1 MKKTLSLVLSLMLM
15 VSFLTP
21 AMADSLLPYTGEQV
35 TYTGYAADLGI
46 KENREAPIT
55 KAYIETTGNVAI
67 NWSTAPWA
75 DFDQK
80 TAQFLNT
87 GDLPDI
93 VWLRNAPAVVANYGS
108 MGYFLN
114 FMDYIDYMPN
124 LKANLEEFPHLS
136 SVKDDTGALY
146 CLQDVEPTDYVDE
159 SFFVNKTELDKLGL
173 NAPTTWE
180 EMLAA
185 MRAYKAANPE
195 GTPFITYGWGQNY
208 YMYCLAA
215 IGAVKRNFYYDGTKW
230 THALLEKDSGFQG
243 LIERMHTMYTEGL
256 LHPEF
261 STMSDEQA
269 YQIVQDGNWLFSFF
283 YMNAITREILLDQPA
298 DFEYEAIFA
307 PALEEGGTRYS
318 VVTVPYD
325 NVPSWGYFVNAKVQN
340 PELICAYLDNVIS
353 REASLL
359 YNWGIEGVSFETTA
373 TGGRAYLD
381 GYKTR
386 DERRDAG
393 VGNFMDVRYISWKM
407 RDVDYY
413 GGTDQSR
420 AAYDKIVGGLIS
432 GELTGIRAL
441 RGRPSFTAAENET
454 IGRSVTP
461 MNTYIDENLLTFI
474 DGSRPLTEWE
484 DFVTETLGL
493 GNMDE
498 VLQTYENAKQII
510 HSAETRYVSYN

>member
-1 MKKTLSLVLSLMLM
+1 
-15 VSFLTP
+15 
-21 AMADSLLPYTGEQV
+21 
-35 TYTGYAADLGI
+35 
-46 KENREAPIT
+46 
-55 KAYIETTGNVAI
+55 
-67 NWSTAPWA
+67 
-75 DFDQK
+75 
-80 TAQFLNT
+80 
-87 GDLPDI
+87 
-93 VWLRNAPAVVANYGS
+93 
-108 MGYFLN
+108 
-114 FMDYIDYMPN
+114 
-124 LKANLEEFPHLS
+124 
-136 SVKDDTGALY
+136 
-146 CLQDVEPTDYVDE
+146 
-159 SFFVNKTELDKLGL
+159 
-173 NAPTTWE
+173 
-180 EMLAA
+180 
-185 MRAYKAANPE
+185 
-195 GTPFITYGWGQNY
+195 
-208 YMYCLAA
+208 
-215 IGAVKRNFYYDGTKW
+215 
-230 THALLEKDSGFQG
+230 
-243 LIERMHTMYTEGL
+243 MYTEGL

-454 IGRSVTP
+454 IGQ
-461 MNTYIDENLLTFI
+461 E
-474 DGSRPLTEWE
+474 SRPCRSPL
-484 DFVTETLGL
+484 
-493 GNMDE
+493 
-498 VLQTYENAKQII
+498 K
-510 HSAETRYVSYN
+510 